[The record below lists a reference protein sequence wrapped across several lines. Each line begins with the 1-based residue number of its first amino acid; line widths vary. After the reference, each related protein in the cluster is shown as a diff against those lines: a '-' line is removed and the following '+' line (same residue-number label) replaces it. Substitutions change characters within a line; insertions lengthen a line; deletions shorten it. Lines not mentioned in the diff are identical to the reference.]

1 MNKIASFIGSILP
14 SKGVLLLALATLL
27 LISYLSY
34 SLRTALVKEGE
45 YTQTIIQLQSTISEM
60 NLETERLLVERE
72 LELNNVIVVEKEVSK
87 MVCEG
92 SVLVQEIKNIPN
104 NKQSNKITKETT
116 SDGIANIDDKLPD
129 SLISILD
136 KLHE

>member
-14 SKGVLLLALATLL
+14 SKGVLLLTLATLL
-27 LISYLSY
+27 LISYLAY

-45 YTQTIIQLQSTISEM
+45 YTQTITQLQSTISEM
-60 NLETERLLVERE
+60 NLETERFLVERE

-87 MVCEG
+87 VVCEG

>member
-14 SKGVLLLALATLL
+14 SKGVLLLSLATLL
-27 LISYLSY
+27 LISYLAY

-45 YTQTIIQLQSTISEM
+45 YTQTITQLQATISEM
-60 NLETERLLVERE
+60 NLETERLLAERE
-72 LELNNVIVVEKEVSK
+72 LELNNVIAVEKEVSK
-87 MVCEG
+87 VVCEG

-104 NKQSNKITKETT
+104 NQNNKITKEA

>member
-14 SKGVLLLALATLL
+14 SKGVLLLSLATLL
-27 LISYLSY
+27 LISYLAY

-45 YTQTIIQLQSTISEM
+45 YTQTITQLQSTISEM

-87 MVCEG
+87 VVCEG

-104 NKQSNKITKETT
+104 NQNNKITKET